1 MSVSTLKMPLIIT
14 TVKKARS
21 AACSLFVLIA
31 LMFLGVPGSAADD
44 TSTATTFAKL
54 KLSLAIIQN
63 SSGVGT
69 AFCVG
74 SSETASYYVTN
85 AHVVGTDVTVNVYR
99 QAPDF
104 QKMIG
109 TVIARGLQEDPD
121 LAVVRVPVA
130 SIPALRLQLGLPR
143 EGDPIAVA
151 GYPTVQYS
159 LAAISGDLAP
169 SVHTGTIST
178 IANRGGILEYDAQ
191 TLPGNSGGPLFDP
204 RTGNVLGVV
213 RAKIVGSTDANVGI
227 GIGRIVAPFL
237 KQNNIAY
244 QAALPTTSDGGSA
257 VAASTSSS
265 DRALRTLPGADVVV
279 VVYDTSQ
286 ATGNGVAGM
295 IAQSASDFASKFG
308 QRFGVRA
315 FAISAQVH
323 GKQDLID
330 AAHKSNALIT
340 VNYGSGFHSMGAD
353 FMSGGTKWEFKLSA
367 SIGDAYGQNW
377 LGSTKSKNI
386 ASLRD
391 VGSAVISSFAD
402 LNDQVIDDL
411 YKRAHPPGLDDSAT
425 VNLFRYALPM
435 ANGDQRAFYYLKAA
449 PKGAQVTF
457 LLDVS
462 PAAEA
467 GLQLGDLVLSENGV
481 SLLGKTDAEIAPILA
496 AQRST
501 RNTDLLILAADGSET
516 HIKFELKDIRWYVE
530 RRASISP

>member
-1 MSVSTLKMPLIIT
+1 
-14 TVKKARS
+14 
-21 AACSLFVLIA
+21 
-31 LMFLGVPGSAADD
+31 
-44 TSTATTFAKL
+44 
-54 KLSLAIIQN
+54 
-63 SSGVGT
+63 
-69 AFCVG
+69 
-74 SSETASYYVTN
+74 
-85 AHVVGTDVTVNVYR
+85 
-99 QAPDF
+99 
-104 QKMIG
+104 
-109 TVIARGLQEDPD
+109 
-121 LAVVRVPVA
+121 
-130 SIPALRLQLGLPR
+130 
-143 EGDPIAVA
+143 
-151 GYPTVQYS
+151 
-159 LAAISGDLAP
+159 
-169 SVHTGTIST
+169 
-178 IANRGGILEYDAQ
+178 
-191 TLPGNSGGPLFDP
+191 
-204 RTGNVLGVV
+204 
-213 RAKIVGSTDANVGI
+213 
-227 GIGRIVAPFL
+227 
-237 KQNNIAY
+237 
-244 QAALPTTSDGGSA
+244 
-257 VAASTSSS
+257 
-265 DRALRTLPGADVVV
+265 
-279 VVYDTSQ
+279 
-286 ATGNGVAGM
+286 M

-323 GKQDLID
+323 GKQDLI
-330 AAHKSNALIT
+330 NALIT